1 MHSFEKVVSLED
13 NIRTMKISWL
23 GHSCFILQSSA
34 GIKVLTDPFDE
45 EVGYPLPNVEAD
57 IVLVSHDH
65 HDHNNAKIVKGHPL
79 VIKRP
84 GTHEAFGMNIKG
96 VKTYHD
102 ENEGKLRGT
111 NTIFCFSLD
120 NVRVCHLG
128 DLGHVLGADEIK
140 AIGPVDLLLIPVGA
154 IYTLDAIAAQEVVM
168 QIRPHVAVPMHY
180 YTTALRFK
188 LDPVDKFLQGCS
200 FDGPQDSLEL
210 KGEAPAETGTRIV
223 LLSIIS
229 PDNLSQTSSSMNP
242 DRDQANR

>member
-1 MHSFEKVVSLED
+1 MHAFEKIVNIED
-13 NIRTMKISWL
+13 NIRSMKISWL

-45 EVGYPLPNVEAD
+45 KVGYPLPNVEAD

-65 HDHNNAKIVKGHPL
+65 HDHNNVKIVKGHPL
-79 VIKRP
+79 VITRP
-84 GTHEAFGMNIKG
+84 GTHEASGINIRG

-102 ENEGKLRGT
+102 ENEGRLRGT

-120 NVRVCHLG
+120 NVSICHLG
-128 DLGHVLGADEIK
+128 DLGHVPGADAIQ

-154 IYTLDAIAAQEVVM
+154 IYTIDAIAAREVVR
-168 QIRPHVAVPMHY
+168 QIRPHVAIPMHY
-180 YTTALRFK
+180 HTTDLSFK

-200 FDGPQDSLEL
+200 FEGPRDSLEL
-210 KGEAPAETGTRIV
+210 KAEDLAQTDTRIV

-229 PDNLSQTSSSMNP
+229 SDSLSQN
-242 DRDQANR
+242 Q

>member
-1 MHSFEKVVSLED
+1 MHAFEKIVSLED
-13 NIRTMKISWL
+13 NIRSMKISWL

-79 VIKRP
+79 VMTRP
-84 GTHEAFGMNIKG
+84 GTHEAFGINIRG

-102 ENEGKLRGT
+102 ENEGRLRGT

-128 DLGHVLGADEIK
+128 DLGHVLGADEIQS
-140 AIGPVDLLLIPVGA
+140 IGPVDLLLIPVGG
-154 IYTLDAIAAQEVVM
+154 IYTLDAIAALEVVT
-168 QIRPHVAVPMHY
+168 QIRPHVVIPMHY
-180 YTTALRFK
+180 HTTALSFE

-200 FDGPQDSLEL
+200 FEGPQDSLEL
-210 KGEAPAETGTRIV
+210 KVEDLAETDTRIV
-223 LLSIIS
+223 LLSIIL
-229 PDNLSQTSSSMNP
+229 PDSLSQN
-242 DRDQANR
+242 Q